1 MSRPHHDAGSLP
13 RLILALAG
21 FLLITFCAPL
31 AGMIS
36 PPGEW
41 YATLAKP
48 SWNPPAW
55 IFGPVWTTL
64 YLMMAVA
71 AWLVWKRDGWRKA
84 IWFYFVQL
92 ALNAAWTPVF
102 FAMHEIGWALVEI
115 ILLWF
120 AILITLRA
128 FLPVSKPAAVLL
140 LPYLAWVSFAA
151 FLNFTLWRM
160 NPG

>member
-1 MSRPHHDAGSLP
+1 MNSPSTALRNIP
-13 RLILALAG
+13 ALAG
-21 FLLITFCAPL
+21 FVIITFCAPL

-36 PPGEW
+36 PPGDW
-41 YATLAKP
+41 YASLAKP
-48 SWNPPAW
+48 SWNPPSW

-71 AWLVWKRDGWRKA
+71 AWLVWKREGWRKPL
-84 IWFYFVQL
+84 WFYFVQL

-102 FAMHEIGWALVEI
+102 FGLHQIGWALVEI

-120 AILITLRA
+120 AILITLRK
-128 FLPVSKPAAVLL
+128 FLPVSKPAACLL

-160 NPG
+160 NSG